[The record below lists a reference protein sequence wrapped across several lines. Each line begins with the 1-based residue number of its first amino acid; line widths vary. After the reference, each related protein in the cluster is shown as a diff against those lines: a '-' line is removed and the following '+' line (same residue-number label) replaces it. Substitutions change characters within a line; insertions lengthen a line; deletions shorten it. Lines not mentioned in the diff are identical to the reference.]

1 MIRIRESD
9 VQRGKSGPMNPVL
22 LVPTVLL
29 LSIAAA
35 TAAHAQPS
43 AACRSAIDAR
53 LPGWQLSP
61 PPADLARVAKQ
72 KKIST
77 NVVQSDFDDNGTRDT
92 AVLVVMPG
100 TGELHPRQ
108 RIAVCLSQAGTINL
122 HVISDPYCG
131 DGISVAPKGTRAW
144 DFTTEE
150 RVTYWTNGVS
160 AHCYEKAG
168 GTYLFRDGKFVLIVD
183 SD

>member
-1 MIRIRESD
+1 MKR
-9 VQRGKSGPMNPVL
+9 L
-22 LVPTVLL
+22 LTFAAIPL
-29 LSIAAA
+29 LSIASA
-35 TAAHAQPS
+35 TAASAQAQPP
-43 AACRSAIDAR
+43 AACRSAIDGR

-61 PPADLARVAKQ
+61 PPADLAQMAKQ
-72 KKIST
+72 KKFST

-100 TGELHPRQ
+100 AGELHPRQ
-108 RIAVCLSQAGTINL
+108 RIAVCLSQAGKINL

-144 DFTTEE
+144 DFTTEK

-160 AHCYEKAG
+160 AYCYEKAG

>member
-1 MIRIRESD
+1 MKR
-9 VQRGKSGPMNPVL
+9 VL
-22 LVPTVLL
+22 VLAIVPL
-29 LSIAAA
+29 LSIVAA
-35 TAAHAQPS
+35 TTAHAQQPP
-43 AACRSAIDAR
+43 AACRTAIDAR
-53 LPGWQLSP
+53 LPGWQLSQ
-61 PPADLARVAKQ
+61 PPADLAAMAKQ
-72 KKIST
+72 KKFLT

-100 TGELHPRQ
+100 AVELHSRQ
-108 RIAVCLSQAGTINL
+108 RIAVCLSQGGKTIL

-144 DFTTEE
+144 DYTTEK

-160 AHCYEKAG
+160 AYCYEKAG

>member
-1 MIRIRESD
+1 MIRLLTC
-9 VQRGKSGPMNPVL
+9 GAVL
-22 LVPTVLL
+22 V
-29 LSIAAA
+29 LSIVAA
-35 TAAHAQPS
+35 TAAQGQPP
-43 AACRSAIDAR
+43 AACHAAIDAR

-61 PPADLARVAKQ
+61 PPADLARMAKQ
-72 KKIST
+72 KKFST

-100 TGELHPRQ
+100 AGELHSRQ
-108 RIAVCLSQAGTINL
+108 RIAVCLSQGGKTSL
-122 HVISDPYCG
+122 HVISEPYCG

-144 DFTTEE
+144 DYTTEQ

-160 AHCYEKAG
+160 AYCYEKAG
-168 GTYLFRDGKFVLIVD
+168 ATYLFRDGRFVLIVD

>member
-1 MIRIRESD
+1 M
-9 VQRGKSGPMNPVL
+9 KPVL
-22 LVPTVLL
+22 VLAAVPLFL
-29 LSIAAA
+29 IAAA
-35 TAAHAQPS
+35 TATSAQPQPPP
-43 AACRSAIDAR
+43 ACRAAIDAR

-61 PPADLARVAKQ
+61 PPVDLAQMAKQ
-72 KKIST
+72 KKFST
-77 NVVQSDFDDNGTRDT
+77 NVVRSDFDDNGTRDT

-108 RIAVCLSQAGTINL
+108 RIAVCLSQAGMINL
-122 HVISDPYCG
+122 HVIGDPYCG

-144 DFTTEE
+144 DFTTEK
-150 RVTYWTNGVS
+150 RVTYWTSGVS
-160 AHCYEKAG
+160 AYCYEKAG

>member
-1 MIRIRESD
+1 M
-9 VQRGKSGPMNPVL
+9 KSVVVLTAGPL
-22 LVPTVLL
+22 LW
-29 LSIAAA
+29 IAAA
-35 TAAHAQPS
+35 TAAHAQVQPP
-43 AACRSAIDAR
+43 AACRAAIDGR
-53 LPGWQLSP
+53 LSGWQLSP
-61 PPADLARVAKQ
+61 PPPDLAEMAKQ
-72 KKIST
+72 KKFST

-92 AVLVVMPG
+92 AVLIVMPG

-108 RIAVCLSQAGTINL
+108 RIAVCLSQAGKIDL

-144 DFTTEE
+144 DFTTEK

-160 AHCYEKAG
+160 AYCYEKAG
-168 GTYLFRDGKFVLIVD
+168 GTYLFRAGKFVLIVD

>member
-1 MIRIRESD
+1 MIRLLTC
-9 VQRGKSGPMNPVL
+9 GAVL
-22 LVPTVLL
+22 V
-29 LSIAAA
+29 LSIVAA
-35 TAAHAQPS
+35 TAAKAQPP
-43 AACRSAIDAR
+43 AACRAAIDAR

-61 PPADLARVAKQ
+61 PPADLARMAKQ
-72 KKIST
+72 KKFST

-100 TGELHPRQ
+100 AGELHSRQ
-108 RIAVCLSQAGTINL
+108 RIAVCLSQGGKTSL
-122 HVISDPYCG
+122 HVISEPYCG

-144 DFTTEE
+144 DYTTEQ

-160 AHCYEKAG
+160 AYCYEKAG
-168 GTYLFRDGKFVLIVD
+168 ATYLFRDGRFVLIVD

>member
-1 MIRIRESD
+1 MIRLLTC
-9 VQRGKSGPMNPVL
+9 GAVL
-22 LVPTVLL
+22 VV
-29 LSIAAA
+29 SIVAA
-35 TAAHAQPS
+35 TAAQAQPP
-43 AACRSAIDAR
+43 AACRTAIDAR

-61 PPADLARVAKQ
+61 PPADLARMAKQ
-72 KKIST
+72 KKFST

-100 TGELHPRQ
+100 AGELHSRQ
-108 RIAVCLSQAGTINL
+108 RIAVCLSQGGKTSL
-122 HVISDPYCG
+122 HVISEPYCG

-144 DFTTEE
+144 DYTTEQ

-160 AHCYEKAG
+160 AYCYEKAG
-168 GTYLFRDGKFVLIVD
+168 ATYLFRDGRFVLIVD

>member
-1 MIRIRESD
+1 M
-9 VQRGKSGPMNPVL
+9 KSVVVL
-22 LVPTVLL
+22 AAVPLL
-29 LSIAAA
+29 WIAAA
-35 TAAHAQPS
+35 TAAHAQVQPP
-43 AACRSAIDAR
+43 AACRAAIDGR

-61 PPADLARVAKQ
+61 PPPDLAKMAKQ
-72 KKIST
+72 KKFST

-92 AVLVVMPG
+92 AVLLVMPG

-108 RIAVCLSQAGTINL
+108 RIAVCLSQAGKINL

-144 DFTTEE
+144 DFTTEK

-160 AHCYEKAG
+160 AYCYEKAG
-168 GTYLFRDGKFVLIVD
+168 GTYLFRAGKFVLIVD

>member
-1 MIRIRESD
+1 MKRVI
-9 VQRGKSGPMNPVL
+9 VL
-22 LVPTVLL
+22 VAAPL
-29 LSIAAA
+29 LSMVAVS
-35 TAAHAQPS
+35 AAHAQQPP
-43 AACRSAIDAR
+43 AACRAAIDAR

-61 PPADLARVAKQ
+61 PPADLAQAAKQ

-92 AVLVVMPG
+92 SVLVVMPG

-108 RIAVCLSQAGTINL
+108 RIAVCLSRAGKIDL

-144 DFTTEE
+144 DFTTEK

-160 AHCYEKAG
+160 AYCYEKAG

>member
-1 MIRIRESD
+1 MKRLLTCAA
-9 VQRGKSGPMNPVL
+9 VPM
-22 LVPTVLL
+22 

-35 TAAHAQPS
+35 TAAYAQPP
-43 AACRSAIDAR
+43 AACRTAIDAR

-61 PPADLARVAKQ
+61 PPADLAKEAQRR
-72 KKIST
+72 KIST

-92 AVLVVMPG
+92 AVLLVMPG
-100 TGELHPRQ
+100 AGELHSRQ
-108 RIAVCLSQAGTINL
+108 RIAVCLSQGGTTSV
-122 HVISDPYCG
+122 HVINEPYCG

-144 DFTTEE
+144 DFTTEK

-160 AHCYEKAG
+160 AYCYEKAG
-168 GTYLFRDGKFVLIVD
+168 GTYLFRDGRFVLIVD

>member
-1 MIRIRESD
+1 MKR
-9 VQRGKSGPMNPVL
+9 VL
-22 LVPTVLL
+22 VIAAIPL

-35 TAAHAQPS
+35 TAAHAQPQPP

-122 HVISDPYCG
+122 HVIGDPYCG

-144 DFTTEE
+144 DFTTEKP
-150 RVTYWTNGVS
+150 VTYWTNGVS
-160 AHCYEKAG
+160 AYCYEKAG
-168 GTYLFRDGKFVLIVD
+168 GTYLFRDGKFILIVD